1 MIRDLLGLVA
11 GRFLFRRNALRCHL
25 YLRKGRVFVPTLGRV
40 PGGPYRD
47 IEPVTVVEV
56 SDTDGLRRAFR
67 QTIARGN
74 PPVGPYPRPNPP
86 PVVLEHAGV
95 KSWGAFAR
103 GASPWLIEE
112 RDGKYQI
119 IGYRREPNNW
129 VQDPEQMVD
138 FPPGTTLDQAIDRMI
153 AILQEAAQQ

>member
-1 MIRDLLGLVA
+1 M
-11 GRFLFRRNALRCHL
+11 LFNL
-25 YLRKGRVFVPTLGRV
+25 YLRKGKVFIPTCGHV

-56 SDTDGLRRAFR
+56 SDIDSLRQAFR

-86 PVVLEHAGV
+86 PVVLKHAGV

-103 GASPWLIEE
+103 GASPWVVEE

-129 VQDPEQMVD
+129 AQDPEQTVG
-138 FPPGTTLDQAIDRMI
+138 FPPGTTLD
-153 AILQEAAQQ
+153 

>member
-86 PVVLEHAGV
+86 PVVLKHAGV

-103 GASPWLIEE
+103 GRRPGLSKNGTANIKSSDIGGSQTTGYKIRSRWSISHLE
-112 RDGKYQI
+112 RHWIKQS
-119 IGYRREPNNW
+119 
-129 VQDPEQMVD
+129 
-138 FPPGTTLDQAIDRMI
+138 TT
-153 AILQEAAQQ
+153 